1 MSTTVNILS
10 CAGWLPHFRWFVWG
24 CPCLPS
30 GVNWSW
36 PLKVIED
43 SPPEPCLQLC
53 TTDRYFDFPAF
64 LRVCSSSIV

>member
-30 GVNWSW
+30 GVNGSW

-53 TTDRYFDFPAF
+53 TTDRYFDFSAF
-64 LRVCSSSIV
+64 LRVCISSIV